1 VVDGGKE
8 AVARPE
14 KPTTLRTHAAAVVRE
29 MVIAGELKPGQ
40 RVNEVELAKQ
50 LELSRGIL
58 REALSALEQEGL
70 LISKPRRGVFVRR
83 LGAEEAA
90 QISEVRLALETTAA
104 LRIGRG
110 DIEPALEVI
119 GARYADLERLLDAP
133 YPVRVRADLAFH
145 ESVCASCGNAALL
158 RSWQALMGS
167 YLAMLLSVQTSFERI
182 LRPELHKPLVDAIRS
197 RDAAVIDAA
206 WRDHFDNG
214 VAYIVSRLEV
224 DAAGG
229 ADRQ

>member
-1 VVDGGKE
+1 MNEPEKE
-8 AVARPE
+8 GVLRPE
-14 KPTTLRTHAAAVVRE
+14 KPTTLRAHAAAVVRE

-40 RVNEVELAKQ
+40 RVNEVELSSQ

-70 LISKPRRGVFVRR
+70 LVSKPRRGVFVRR
-83 LGAEEAA
+83 LRPEEAA
-90 QISEVRLALETTAA
+90 DISEVRLALETTAA

-119 GARYADLERLLDAP
+119 GARYADLERLVDEP

-145 ESVCASCGNAALL
+145 ESVCANCGNAALL

-167 YLAMLLSVQTSFERI
+167 YLAMLLSVQDS
-182 LRPELHKPLVDAIRS
+182 PEAVLEPSLHKPLVDAIRS
-197 RDAAVIDAA
+197 HDPAVIDAA
-206 WRDHFDNG
+206 WREHFKSG
-214 VAYIVSRLEV
+214 VSYIVAHLGDDE
-224 DAAGG
+224 AA
-229 ADRQ
+229 A

>member
-1 VVDGGKE
+1 MTEAEKE
-8 AVARPE
+8 AILRPE
-14 KPTTLRTHAAAVVRE
+14 KPTTLRAHAAAVVRE

-40 RVNEVELAKQ
+40 RINEVELSTQ

-70 LISKPRRGVFVRR
+70 LVSKPRRGVFVRR
-83 LGAEEAA
+83 LRPDEAA
-90 QISEVRLALETTAA
+90 DISEVRLALETTAA

-119 GARYADLERLLDAP
+119 GARYDDLERLVGEP

-167 YLAMLLSVQTSFERI
+167 YLAMLLSIQDSSESV
-182 LRPELHKPLVDAIRS
+182 LDPELHKPLVDAIRS
-197 RDAAVIDAA
+197 HDAAVIDAA
-206 WRDHFDNG
+206 WREHFKSG
-214 VAYIVSRLEV
+214 VSYIVSHLGDDE
-224 DAAGG
+224 AEAE
-229 ADRQ
+229 